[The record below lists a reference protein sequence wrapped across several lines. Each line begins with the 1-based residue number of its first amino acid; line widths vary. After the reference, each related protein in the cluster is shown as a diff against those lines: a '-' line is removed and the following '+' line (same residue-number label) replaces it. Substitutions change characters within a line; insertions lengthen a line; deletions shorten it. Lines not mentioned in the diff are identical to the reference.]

1 MDKRKV
7 VEVPRESKA
16 SPGAERETTV
26 AELSPVNGAMIQS
39 RTVALIELY
48 CKKNN
53 SIDILDR
60 NPQRFIHQSH
70 IVPRVVPPDI
80 GSGPS
85 LDRKVVPPH
94 MFRSLSSHL
103 HVSTSMRF
111 IPLASEISIGA
122 IAPRN
127 REGKKDE
134 TKDIREVER
143 YASGYRRNIL
153 KEMSRYQIL

>member
-48 CKKNN
+48 WKK
-53 SIDILDR
+53 SIDRLGR
-60 NPQRFIHQSH
+60 NPQRFIHQSL
-70 IVPRVVPPDI
+70 IVPRVFPPDI

-85 LDRKVVPPH
+85 LDRKATPPH
-94 MFRSLSSHL
+94 MFRSVSSHL
-103 HVSTSMRF
+103 QVSTSMRF
-111 IPLASEISIGA
+111 IPLASEISMGA

-127 REGKKDE
+127 REGKNDE
-134 TKDIREVER
+134 TKDIREVEV
-143 YASGYRRNIL
+143 
-153 KEMSRYQIL
+153 